1 MLIMRSTEQG
11 YLLAILDVKVTLSH
25 CFHHHAL
32 NAYLAYDLNRFSTL
46 LLCPKYSTN
55 HSLRFLLEVLEK

>member
-25 CFHHHAL
+25 CFHQHEL
-32 NAYLAYDLNRFSTL
+32 NAYFAYDFNRF
-46 LLCPKYSTN
+46 
-55 HSLRFLLEVLEK
+55 